1 MVLQFNLM
9 IFHFLAGLCEGV
21 LAGLQSVED
30 YSSVKL
36 KSTKESIEISK
47 DTYPDPMLILIKGKR
62 NVQIK
67 LIEPIMENINPGDCY
82 LLITQGKVKLIFY
95 DFL

>member
-1 MVLQFNLM
+1 M
-9 IFHFLAGLCEGV
+9 CEGV

-30 YSSVKL
+30 YSLVKL
-36 KSTKESIEISK
+36 KSAKESVEMSR

-67 LIEPIMENINPGDCY
+67 LIQPTWRNIHSGDSY
-82 LLITQGKVKLIFY
+82 LLISNGKVKTFFFKEFLI
-95 DFL
+95 